1 MVAGKNTRHV
11 VGRKKDKGLLA
22 FRVGSYASLDESPQ
36 ECVSPSAYIAH
47 KLEKSDV
54 NGESLLRNP
63 PDEDATNSVAMT
75 KIPLSYSHEPNEKS
89 LDREYTPV
97 NENTITHALI
107 SAGHFAL
114 AHLRCLCYNDRV
126 MYKKLEIVYVVPSR
140 YDDDGYVMRWI
151 KGVVPSN
158 SLAVLKSLTA
168 NMIERWTDQEHSSR
182 LSIVQESYDDNVE
195 KIPFRTIAKRNNAE
209 TKVIVGIVGV
219 QSNQFPRASDI
230 ALRFR
235 ELGVDVMIGGFHVAG
250 VLSLFDQPTPEL
262 QTLLDHGVT
271 LVAGESETPG
281 VLESLYQDALHDQ
294 LQPIYRLPKAPD
306 ITNAPLPQA
315 DPKYI
320 DHFGAR
326 WATIDSSR
334 GCPYGCTFCT
344 VINIQGRKMRCRSAE
359 SVIETVRNN
368 HAKGIVNFF
377 FTDDN
382 FARSKHWES
391 IFDGLIEMK
400 NEGKSVGFMMQID
413 TQAGN
418 IPNFVDKAK
427 QAGCRMVF
435 IGMESVNPDNIE
447 SAGKTQ
453 NNVELYREMVR
464 RWQSASVIVHVG
476 YIIGFPHDTSESVR
490 RDVVF
495 LRDHVGVDLASF
507 FMMTPLPGSVDH
519 KEMVLR
525 GDEMDPDL
533 NKYDSFHETFKHP
546 KMQPGEWK
554 AATQLA
560 YSEFYT
566 KEHCTNI
573 LRRLPKE
580 HYWLMF
586 WNLIWYRYSGVLS
599 GTHPMM
605 TGFFRQKDR
614 LDRRPGMPKENIF
627 KFGWRWVKDFVLDSS
642 SYIQLFYEF
651 QEIWF
656 LTRNATAAHDV
667 QTSPKRRLVK
677 LRHWSPLAQ
686 LKLGWTS
693 LKQRVAE
700 YSWQGQYEAAAQ
712 ELRTHLTATATK
724 LRSWLPNLT
733 KQQTND
739 VNAVVN
745 EIELCVEELEKTPAS
760 PSLLYQTEQ
769 FINDKLLER
778 YEALASR
785 CVRLRRETNVWRRS
799 ALLSLKRGR
808 VVSGG
813 YRLLRRPWMAV
824 IDTCL
829 SIRFCIAAMRKE
841 KLK

>member
-1 MVAGKNTRHV
+1 M
-11 VGRKKDKGLLA
+11 
-22 FRVGSYASLDESPQ
+22 
-36 ECVSPSAYIAH
+36 
-47 KLEKSDV
+47 
-54 NGESLLRNP
+54 
-63 PDEDATNSVAMT
+63 
-75 KIPLSYSHEPNEKS
+75 
-89 LDREYTPV
+89 
-97 NENTITHALI
+97 
-107 SAGHFAL
+107 
-114 AHLRCLCYNDRV
+114 
-126 MYKKLEIVYVVPSR
+126 EIVYVVPSR
-140 YDDDGYVMRWI
+140 YDDDGYVLRWI

-168 NMIERWTDQEHSSR
+168 EMIERWEDAEYCPSPS
-182 LSIVQESYDDNVE
+182 LSMKSYDDNIE
-195 KIPFRTIAKRNNAE
+195 KIPFGNIARRNTAE
-209 TKVIVGIVGV
+209 TKVVVGIVGV
-219 QSNQFPRASDI
+219 QSNQFPRAADI
-230 ALRFR
+230 AMRFR

-281 VLESLYQDALHDQ
+281 VLKSLFQDVFHDR
-294 LQPIYRLPKAPD
+294 LQPIYRFPQAPD
-306 ITNAPLPQA
+306 ITDAPLPQA
-315 DPKYI
+315 DPQYV

-359 SVIETVRNN
+359 AVLETVRSNYE
-368 HAKGIVNFF
+368 KGVSNFF

-382 FARSKHWES
+382 FARSAHWEQ
-391 IFDGLIEMK
+391 IFDGLAAMQIEYGQ
-400 NEGKSVGFMMQID
+400 NGGKPIGFMMQID

-418 IPNFVDKAK
+418 IPSFVDKAK
-427 QAGCRMVF
+427 HAGCRMVF
-435 IGMESVNPDNIE
+435 IGMESVNPANIA

-453 NNVELYREMVR
+453 NNVDAYRDMVR
-464 RWQSASVIVHVG
+464 RWQSASVVVHVG
-476 YIIGFPHDTSESVR
+476 YIIGFPHDTLESVR
-490 RDVVF
+490 QDVLF

-525 GDEMDPDL
+525 GDELDPDL
-533 NKYDSFHETFKHP
+533 NKYDSFHETFQHP
-546 KMQPGEWK
+546 KMKPGEWK

-560 YSEFYT
+560 YSVFYT
-566 KEHCTNI
+566 KEHCANI

-586 WNLIWYRYSGVLS
+586 WKLIWYRYSGVLS

-614 LDRRPGMPKENIF
+614 LERRPGFPKENMF
-627 KFGWRWVKDFVLDSS
+627 QFGWRWIKDFVLDSG
-642 SYIQLFYEF
+642 SYIRLFYEF

-656 LTRNATAAHDV
+656 LTRNPAAHDV
-667 QTSPKRRLVK
+667 RTSPNHRLIK

-686 LKLGWTS
+686 LGLRWTS

-700 YSWQGQYEAAAQ
+700 YSWHGKYDAAVQ
-712 ELRTHLTATATK
+712 ELRTNLVATANK
-724 LRSWLPNLT
+724 LRLLLPNLSRRQT
-733 KQQTND
+733 KD
-739 VNAVVN
+739 VSIVVN
-745 EIELCVEELEKTPAS
+745 EIETCVAELEQTPPS
-760 PSLLYQTEQ
+760 PSLLFKTEQ
-769 FINDKLLER
+769 FINDNLLER

-785 CVRLRRETNVWRRS
+785 CVRLRRETNLWRRR

-808 VVSGG
+808 LLHCC
-813 YRLLRRPWMAV
+813 YHFLRRPWMAV

-829 SIRFCIAAMRKE
+829 SVRFCIAAMRKE
-841 KLK
+841 ELK